1 MVVTTGPQVDP
12 EVLRTAPNHEVHR
25 FVPHEQLLPGVSLV
39 VGHGGHGTTMKALA
53 HDLPLV
59 LLPLHPLV
67 DQPMVAASVQRAG
80 AGRVVSP
87 RTGTEQLGTVIV
99 ELLADGPHRRSA
111 ARLGAAIRTMP
122 GAVNGADVIETL
134 LAGGRW
140 PATARTGAAT
150 RR

>member
-80 AGRVVSP
+80 A
-87 RTGTEQLGTVIV
+87 EQLRTVIV